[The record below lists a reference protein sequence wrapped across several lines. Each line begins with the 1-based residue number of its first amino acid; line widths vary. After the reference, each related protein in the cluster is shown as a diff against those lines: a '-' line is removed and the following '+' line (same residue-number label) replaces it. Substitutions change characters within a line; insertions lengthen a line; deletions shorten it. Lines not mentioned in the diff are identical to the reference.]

1 MKSLIYL
8 DNSATTPMLPE
19 VQAKMQPFWADRFGN
34 PSSIHQYGSSAR
46 IPIED
51 ARIEV
56 AKLLGAEPARVVFTS
71 GGTES
76 DYLAVVGGALANRD
90 QGDEIIISAI
100 EHPAVVYAA
109 AFLRELGFKVLEA
122 PVDQTGKL
130 VISELEALLTDRTVL
145 VSVIYANNEFGTIQD
160 VEAIGELLADRGI
173 LFHTDAVQAFPVLDI
188 DVTNLP
194 IDLLSIS
201 AHKVNGPKG
210 VGALYIRKG
219 VQITPILAGTQ
230 ERKRRGGTE
239 NVPGIVGFGEAC
251 RLLGEMGA
259 AKFQQLSEF
268 RSYVIDQLAQNLDP
282 HEYRVNGHETDVVA
296 SILNLSFP
304 AIDSHTL
311 ITLLDLKGIAISGGS
326 ACAAGSL
333 GTSKV
338 MEALGLEPEIVKSSI
353 RLSFGVTNI
362 QAEVAKATSEL
373 INIVKSRR

>member
-311 ITLLDLKGIAISGGS
+311 ISLLDLKGIAISGGS

-353 RLSFGVTNI
+353 RLSFGVTNT
-362 QAEVAKATSEL
+362 QEEVAKATSEL

>member
-1 MKSLIYL
+1 MKKLIYL
-8 DNSATTPMLPE
+8 DNSATTPVLPE

-34 PSSIHQYGSSAR
+34 PSSIHQFGSASR

-56 AKLLGAEPARVVFTS
+56 AKLLGAEPARIVFTS

-109 AFLRELGFKVLEA
+109 AFLRDLGFKILEA
-122 PVDQTGKL
+122 PVDQTGKVL
-130 VISELEALLTDRTVL
+130 LSELEGLLTERTVL
-145 VSVIYANNEFGTIQD
+145 VSIIYANNEFGTIQD
-160 VEAIGELLADRGI
+160 IEAIGELLTAKGI
-173 LFHTDAVQAFPVLDI
+173 LFHTDAVQALPVIAI
-188 DVTNLP
+188 DVASLP
-194 IDLLSIS
+194 VDLLSIS

-210 VGALYIRKG
+210 VGALYIKKG
-219 VQITPILAGTQ
+219 VQVTPILAGTQ

-251 RLLGEMGA
+251 RILSMTRA
-259 AKFQQLSEF
+259 AKLQQFSEF
-268 RSYVIDQLAQNLDP
+268 RSYVIDQLAKELQPN
-282 HEYRVNGHETDVVA
+282 EYRVNGHETDVVV

-304 AIDSHTL
+304 GIESHTL

-353 RLSFGVTNI
+353 RLSFGVTNTLE
-362 QAEVAKATSEL
+362 EVARATKEL